1 MWCRYL
7 PVFLHLVWLVG
18 REILR
23 VKRTLIVASCTHKL
37 KKILRTL
44 LKFTEKEIFAPHSQE
59 MGPLYCL
66 KSLQ

>member
-44 LKFTEKEIFAPHSQE
+44 LKFTEKA
-59 MGPLYCL
+59 
-66 KSLQ
+66 